1 MLVNFSSSLELIM
14 VEDFP
19 DAIDEAMSPKKLEKR
34 LLFEYS
40 RELLLCCIFIVEVR
54 LFWRNE
60 DSLDCPTVPESP
72 HTAWN

>member
-40 RELLLCCIFIVEVR
+40 RELLLFIVEVR